1 MKILSFDIGDKVIGV
16 AISDLTEMIVTP
28 KMPLIYEKKK
38 SLIDL
43 LVAQV
48 INEKVKKVV
57 VGYPLNMDGTKG
69 KQANKVINIVA
80 SLKKKLPNIEWVL
93 HDERLSS
100 WSVRRKYSTLKLSK
114 KKQIKNIDSFSAME
128 ILNDFLRIPPK
139 EF

>member
-1 MKILSFDIGDKVIGV
+1 MKVLSFDIGDKVIGV
-16 AISDLTEMIVTP
+16 ATSDLTEMIVTP
-28 KMPLIYEKKK
+28 KMPIFYEKEK

-43 LVAQV
+43 LAAQV
-48 INEKVKKVV
+48 INEKTQKVV
-57 VGYPLNMDGTKG
+57 IGYPLNMDGTKG
-69 KQANKVINIVA
+69 KQANKMTNIVA
-80 SLKKKLPNIEWVL
+80 SLKKKLPNIEWIL

-128 ILNDFLRIPPK
+128 ILSDFLEIPSK